1 MLANKLHSCPTLI
14 QWQCKTQLHDI
25 EKAIISETNNLVNK
39 DPINNHYATWL
50 ILLSR
55 DVQEGKKTD
64 ALTADKDL
72 ISVLLFEGKDRIRD
86 SHAFSA
92 PL

>member
-1 MLANKLHSCPTLI
+1 M
-14 QWQCKTQLHDI
+14 
-25 EKAIISETNNLVNK
+25 VNK

-50 ILLSR
+50 ILLSQ

-72 ISVLLFEGKDRIRD
+72 ISVLLFERKDRIRD

-92 PL
+92 LYNVSVMFIFFLGNKA